1 MKQKN
6 NEGFSLIEILVGMAI
21 LALIVLP
28 TCTGMVMSIRLNAKT
43 NQMLQAQLAVSSAVE
58 TLMAEGIKADNTDI
72 PGVAV
77 KLEEVAG
84 SDGAYVK
91 VTVISAN
98 EDGSPNDLVS
108 VETHIRRVLSEN
120 NGTEG
125 GT

>member
-6 NEGFSLIEILVGMAI
+6 NEGFSLVEILAGMAI

-28 TCTGMVMSIRLNAKT
+28 TCTGMVMSFRLNAKT

-84 SDGAYVK
+84 SDGAHVK

-120 NGTEG
+120 NGTGG